1 LSSVLKETSSMKKVV
16 YSLGLGIIGGALG
29 NYLDIPLGWLL
40 GAMVA
45 NMVASMQGLSLEIPN
60 WLRTIAL
67 TALGVMLGTAFSP
80 ELLERIHRWSL
91 TITGMIC
98 YLAIAIPWAMYYG
111 RKVIGFDRLTAI
123 FSSIPGGLSFMVIL
137 ASSVGA
143 NPRATA
149 LAHTARLA
157 TILIVLPI
165 FINQLPDV
173 GLGSVAVLTTSKAP
187 INLEVM
193 GIFFAVAIFGAI
205 IARFIRIPSP
215 YLLGPMILMMVLEL
229 TGLTNLQPPVEFAS
243 LTQVVIGAS
252 IGTAFSGT
260 RPRELAKTLF
270 LSCGLTLSLLA
281 LVVVFAYGLNQWTG
295 IGFAALLLA
304 FVPGGLA
311 EIGMLALILNIDPVF
326 VASHHAVRVLLI
338 SLIVPLLA
346 TRWLKPKLTKS

>member
-1 LSSVLKETSSMKKVV
+1 MKKFV
-16 YSLGLGIIGGALG
+16 YSIGLGIIGGALG

-67 TALGVMLGTAFSP
+67 AALGVMLGTAFSP
-80 ELLERIHRWSL
+80 ELVERVHRWSL

-98 YLAIAIPWAMYYG
+98 YLIVAVPWAMYYG
-111 RKVIGFDRLTAI
+111 QKVIGFDRLTAV
-123 FSSIPGGLSFMVIL
+123 FSSIPGGLSFMVVL

-143 NPRATA
+143 NPRDTA

-173 GLGSVAVLTTSKAP
+173 GLGSAAMLTTSKAP
-187 INLEVM
+187 INLEIM
-193 GIFFAVAIFGAI
+193 GIFFAVGIFGSI

-229 TGLTNLQPPVEFAS
+229 TGLTSLQPPVEFTS
-243 LTQVVIGAS
+243 VTQVVIGAS
-252 IGTAFSGT
+252 IGAAFSGT
-260 RPRELAKTLF
+260 KPRELAKTLI

-281 LVVVFAYGLNQWTG
+281 LAVVFAYGLNQWTG
-295 IGFAALLLA
+295 IGFAVLLLA

-311 EIGMLALILNIDPVF
+311 EMGILALIMNIDPVF
-326 VASHHAVRVLLI
+326 VASHHGVRVLLI
-338 SLIVPLLA
+338 SLIVPVLA
-346 TRWLKPKLTKS
+346 TRWLKPKLLKR

>member
-1 LSSVLKETSSMKKVV
+1 
-16 YSLGLGIIGGALG
+16 
-29 NYLDIPLGWLL
+29 
-40 GAMVA
+40 
-45 NMVASMQGLSLEIPN
+45 
-60 WLRTIAL
+60 
-67 TALGVMLGTAFSP
+67 
-80 ELLERIHRWSL
+80 
-91 TITGMIC
+91 
-98 YLAIAIPWAMYYG
+98 
-111 RKVIGFDRLTAI
+111 
-123 FSSIPGGLSFMVIL
+123 
-137 ASSVGA
+137 
-143 NPRATA
+143 
-149 LAHTARLA
+149 
-157 TILIVLPI
+157 
-165 FINQLPDV
+165 
-173 GLGSVAVLTTSKAP
+173 
-187 INLEVM
+187 
-193 GIFFAVAIFGAI
+193 
-205 IARFIRIPSP
+205 
-215 YLLGPMILMMVLEL
+215 MILMMVLEL

-281 LVVVFAYGLNQWTG
+281 LVVVFAYGLHQWTG